1 MAFLIYGQLVLLY
14 SHSFLD
20 TMALFREQNPMIAI
34 FTTVKLFLKM
44 SRMIHFATEK
54 IPSFAK
60 QF

>member
-34 FTTVKLFLKM
+34 FTKAKLF
-44 SRMIHFATEK
+44 F
-54 IPSFAK
+54 
-60 QF
+60 